1 MLEINLHQRVV
12 TSIQLQEIQ
21 EEEEEEEEEEN
32 DEDDMTFMKLLTAPL

>member
-21 EEEEEEEEEEN
+21 EEEEEEEEN